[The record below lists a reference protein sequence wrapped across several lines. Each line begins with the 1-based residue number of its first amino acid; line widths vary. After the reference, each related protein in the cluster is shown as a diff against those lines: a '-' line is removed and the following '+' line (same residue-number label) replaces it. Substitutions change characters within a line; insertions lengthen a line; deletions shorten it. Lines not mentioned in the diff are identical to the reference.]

1 MQRYSTDVDPD
12 KAAKAYGY
20 ELHCSLKDSINL
32 AHAIRGMK
40 TEDARKYLEEII
52 SMKRPLPAVFH
63 NRKRAHQKGI
73 GPGSFPQKAARYMLK
88 TVINAENNAEY
99 KGFDSEN
106 MKIVHIYPAAHIK
119 PDLYIQIRIA
129 LIPPGN
135 VIRTRIEVSPDNL
148 ISPAGGFFSTVI
160 ENRINRP
167 FFNRV
172 DDRFDPQVGC
182 NKISLSKNRTRN
194 HKGKEHNH

>member
-99 KGFDSEN
+99 KGFDVEN
-106 MKIVHIYPAAHIK
+106 MKISHISAYGG
-119 PDLYIQIRIA
+119 RILKGTMPRA
-129 LIPPGN
+129 QGRATDKN
-135 VIRTRIEVSPDNL
+135 KKTTNIE
-148 ISPAGGFFSTVI
+148 III
-160 ENRINRP
+160 EE
-167 FFNRV
+167 V
-172 DDRFDPQVGC
+172 
-182 NKISLSKNRTRN
+182 
-194 HKGKEHNH
+194 E